1 MAAPPAMAAIAMTE
15 DQPYCPAAMKPYTS
29 SARPPHEAAI
39 PAGSSP
45 GRSAAR
51 DSGTSSAIAA
61 RPIATTGRFIRN
73 TQPHQ

>member
-1 MAAPPAMAAIAMTE
+1 MAAPPAMAAMAITA

-29 SARPPHEAAI
+29 SARPPHEATI

-51 DSGTSSAIAA
+51 DSGTSSAIAVS
-61 RPIATTGRFIRN
+61 PIATTGRFIRN

>member
-1 MAAPPAMAAIAMTE
+1 MAITE

-29 SARPPHEAAI
+29 SARPPHEATI

-51 DSGTSSAIAA
+51 DSGTSSAIAV